1 MPPPRRPRSARAALA
16 AAGALAL
23 LVTVAGCGG
32 GGVRG
37 TPGAA
42 GVLDPLFPRLGN
54 GGYDVRHYDLALDWA
69 PARSGQRAEQ
79 PLRGRARITSRAT
92 QNLSAFNLD
101 LKGLEVTSVTVD
113 GRPAR
118 YDHAGTELTV
128 RPEKELDK
136 GKTFRTTV
144 EYAGRPGPL
153 EDADG
158 SEEGW
163 LTGDGGTVALGEP
176 SGSMTWFPGNHHPLD
191 KATYTLR
198 ATVPKGQRAV
208 SNGEPETTEPRPG
221 RDGRTTWTWNSRHP
235 MASYLATLAI
245 GPYRLT
251 ESRTPSGLPVVDA
264 VAPGEDAGELERL
277 PEVLD
282 WSVKRFGTYP
292 FDSAGAVVL
301 APDTAG
307 YALETQT
314 RPVYPGSPDV
324 GLIVHETAHQ
334 WFGDS
339 VTPRTWQDVW
349 LSEGFATYAEWLWDE
364 DHDGP
369 TAQDAFD
376 RLHATSGDAGLW
388 AFPPADP
395 PDQDSLFADPVYQ
408 RGAMTLHQVRRVLGD
423 TRFAALLKG
432 WPREYAHRNARTAD
446 FTAYAESLAPDGDTR
461 EALTRTWAV
470 WLRAD
475 GKPDSAAPGR

>member
-1 MPPPRRPRSARAALA
+1 MH
-16 AAGALAL
+16 
-23 LVTVAGCGG
+23 
-32 GGVRG
+32 G

-69 PARSGQRAEQ
+69 PATSGERAEQ
-79 PLRGRARITSRAT
+79 PLRGTARITSRAT

-118 YDHAGTELTV
+118 YGQAGTELTV

-136 GKTFRTTV
+136 GSTFRTTV

-163 LTGDGGTVALGEP
+163 LTGKAGTVALGEP
-176 SGSMTWFPGNHHPLD
+176 SGAMTWFPGNHHPLD

-208 SNGEPETTEPRPG
+208 SGGEPETLEPKPRA
-221 RDGRTTWTWNSRHP
+221 DGRTTWTWNSRRP
-235 MASYLATLAI
+235 MASFLTTLAI
-245 GPYRLT
+245 GRYELSTGRA
-251 ESRTPSGLPVVDA
+251 SSDLPLVNA
-264 VAPGEDAGELERL
+264 VAPGEDAEVLERL

-282 WSVKRFGTYP
+282 WSVERFGAYP
-292 FDSAGAVVL
+292 FDSYGALVL
-301 APDTAG
+301 DPGTAG

-314 RPVYPGSPDV
+314 RPAYPGAPGV
-324 GLIVHETAHQ
+324 GLVVHETAHQ
-334 WFGDS
+334 WFGNS
-339 VTPRTWQDVW
+339 VTPRTWQDIW
-349 LSEGFATYAEWLWDE
+349 LSEGFATYAEWLWEE

-369 TAQDAFD
+369 TAQSTFD
-376 RLHATSGDAGLW
+376 RLYATSEDADLW

-395 PDQDSLFADPVYQ
+395 PGPDDLFSDPVYQ
-408 RGAMTLHQVRRVLGD
+408 RGAMTLHQVRRLLGED
-423 TRFAALLKG
+423 RFARLLTG
-432 WPREYAHRNARTAD
+432 WPKKHAYGHARTAD
-446 FTAYAESLAPDGDTR
+446 FTAYAGSLAPDTATR
-461 EALTRTWAV
+461 EALTRTWSA
-470 WLRAD
+470 WLRAE
-475 GKPDSAAPGR
+475 GKPDSARPGR

>member
-1 MPPPRRPRSARAALA
+1 
-16 AAGALAL
+16 
-23 LVTVAGCGG
+23 
-32 GGVRG
+32 GVHG

-69 PARSGQRAEQ
+69 PAASGERAEQ
-79 PLRGRARITSRAT
+79 PLRGTARITSRAT

-118 YDHAGTELTV
+118 YGQAGTELTV

-136 GKTFRTTV
+136 GTTFRTTV

-163 LTGDGGTVALGEP
+163 LTGKAGTVALGEP
-176 SGSMTWFPGNHHPLD
+176 SGAMTWFPGNHHPLD

-208 SNGEPETTEPRPG
+208 SGGEPETLEPKPRA
-221 RDGRTTWTWNSRHP
+221 DGRTTWTWDSRRP
-235 MASYLATLAI
+235 MASFLTTLAI
-245 GPYRLT
+245 GRYELST
-251 ESRTPSGLPVVDA
+251 GGTSSELPIVNA
-264 VAPGEDAGELERL
+264 VAPGEDAEVLERL

-282 WSVKRFGTYP
+282 WSVERFGAYP
-292 FDSAGAVVL
+292 FDSYGALVL
-301 APDTAG
+301 DPGAAG

-314 RPVYPGSPDV
+314 RPVYPGAPGV
-324 GLIVHETAHQ
+324 GLVVHETAHQ
-334 WFGDS
+334 WFGNS
-339 VTPRTWQDVW
+339 VTPRTWQDIW
-349 LSEGFATYAEWLWDE
+349 LSEGFATYAEWLWEE

-369 TAQDAFD
+369 TAQSTFD
-376 RLHATSGDAGLW
+376 RLYATSEDADLW
-388 AFPPADP
+388 AFP
-395 PDQDSLFADPVYQ
+395 
-408 RGAMTLHQVRRVLGD
+408 
-423 TRFAALLKG
+423 
-432 WPREYAHRNARTAD
+432 
-446 FTAYAESLAPDGDTR
+446 
-461 EALTRTWAV
+461 
-470 WLRAD
+470 
-475 GKPDSAAPGR
+475 

>member
-1 MPPPRRPRSARAALA
+1 MH
-16 AAGALAL
+16 
-23 LVTVAGCGG
+23 
-32 GGVRG
+32 G

-69 PARSGQRAEQ
+69 PATSGERAEQ
-79 PLRGRARITSRAT
+79 PLRGTARITSRAT

-118 YDHAGTELTV
+118 YGQAGTELTV

-136 GKTFRTTV
+136 GSTFRTTV

-163 LTGDGGTVALGEP
+163 LTGKAGTVALGEP
-176 SGSMTWFPGNHHPLD
+176 SGAMTWFPGNHHPLD

-208 SNGEPETTEPRPG
+208 SNGEPETLEPKPRA
-221 RDGRTTWTWNSRHP
+221 DGRTTWTWNSRRP
-235 MASYLATLAI
+235 MASFLTTLAI
-245 GPYRLT
+245 GRYELSTGRA
-251 ESRTPSGLPVVDA
+251 SSDLPLVNA
-264 VAPGEDAGELERL
+264 VAPGEDAEVLERL

-282 WSVKRFGTYP
+282 WSVERFGAYP
-292 FDSAGAVVL
+292 FDSYGALVL
-301 APDTAG
+301 DPGTAG

-314 RPVYPGSPDV
+314 RPAYPGAPGV
-324 GLIVHETAHQ
+324 GLVVHETAHQ
-334 WFGDS
+334 WFGNS
-339 VTPRTWQDVW
+339 VTPRTWQDIW
-349 LSEGFATYAEWLWDE
+349 LSEGFATYAEWLWEE

-369 TAQDAFD
+369 TAQSTFD
-376 RLHATSGDAGLW
+376 RLYATSEDADLW

-395 PDQDSLFADPVYQ
+395 PGPDDLFSDPVYH
-408 RGAMTLHQVRRVLGD
+408 RGAMTLHQVRRLLGED
-423 TRFAALLKG
+423 RFARLLTG
-432 WPREYAHRNARTAD
+432 WPKKHAYGHARTAD
-446 FTAYAESLAPDGDTR
+446 FTAYAESLAPDTATR
-461 EALTRTWAV
+461 EALTRTWAA
-470 WLRAD
+470 WLRAE
-475 GKPDSAAPGR
+475 GKPDSARPGR